1 MIDALVVVATIL
13 VGAFLVLTRN
23 LFSPVWLLLVG
34 LLVLHQVRGKSRLAS
49 TLYRF
54 DILVI
59 VLYFFVRYQSVFI
72 PFVAAIIL
80 AYILD
85 PIVRQLNRIRISKP
99 VASAAVVVL
108 VWTALIYLLIRIIPP
123 FVNETKNLLATLSQP
138 IPHIYHAIE
147 SFLNQLKELGLDL
160 SLAPLS
166 QNFDGVIQG
175 LIANLGKG
183 VGTTFQLIFY
193 VVLTP
198 MAAYYFLVD
207 GERIVKWFY
216 FFVPPDQ
223 KERAQAILT
232 RLDRGLSEFFRAEV
246 LLCLIV
252 GSITGFLLFILGIK
266 YYIFLG
272 IIAGLANFIPTI
284 GFYLSIIPA
293 LLVALTSP
301 NIAASL
307 IKVLAVYIGESI
319 FEGLFL
325 TPKIIGDASRL
336 HPLTVIFALLFGS
349 ALFGVWGLVI
359 SIPAAIII
367 REILAYEN
375 RLPPET

>member
-13 VGAFLVLTRN
+13 IGAFLVLTRN

-34 LLVLHQVRGKSRLAS
+34 LLVLHQVRGKGRLAS

-138 IPHIYHAIE
+138 IPHIYHAVE
-147 SFLNQLKELGLDL
+147 SFLNQLKELGLDF

-166 QNFDGVIQG
+166 QNFDGVIRG

-183 VGTTFQLIFY
+183 VGTTFQLVFY

-207 GERIVKWFY
+207 GEKIVKWFY

-252 GSITGFLLFILGIK
+252 GCLTGCLLFILGIK

-301 NIAASL
+301 NIAAAL

-325 TPKIIGDASRL
+325 TPKIIGSASRL

-375 RLPPET
+375 RLPPEA